1 MILRMIKI
9 IVVMCCALGFSIIA
23 NATPVRTYDIEVL
36 VFSHITPQTV
46 QSEQWPTL
54 PENSIN
60 TFYQSTAST
69 ESPNTAQQL
78 QHEKRALQR
87 NPGYRVLLDRSWQR
101 SWSGDSSTITLP
113 ISGGDNLGGH
123 AQLTGSISINLAH
136 YFNVQTTLLLTTPI
150 ALLQKMDTR
159 GYFAKVNQP
168 YFSFQLI
175 QSRRMRSNELN
186 YFGHPLM
193 GVLIKI
199 IPIKN

>member
-78 QHEKRALQR
+78 QHEKRALHVIQAIVF
-87 NPGYRVLLDRSWQR
+87 YW
-101 SWSGDSSTITLP
+101 
-113 ISGGDNLGGH
+113 
-123 AQLTGSISINLAH
+123 
-136 YFNVQTTLLLTTPI
+136 I
-150 ALLQKMDTR
+150 AV
-159 GYFAKVNQP
+159 GN
-168 YFSFQLI
+168 
-175 QSRRMRSNELN
+175 
-186 YFGHPLM
+186 
-193 GVLIKI
+193 
-199 IPIKN
+199 